1 MIQAVVMFKR
11 GRHLSGTVYK
21 DTSTP
26 SSPYYAEIN
35 IDGEIS
41 KSVRYID
48 EDNAV
53 NWIDE
58 KFNEVVNRKMKRST
72 L

>member
-1 MIQAVVMFKR
+1 MIQEVVMFKR
-11 GRHLSGTVYK
+11 GNYLTGTVYK

-26 SSPYYAEIN
+26 NKPYYAEVN
-35 IDGEIS
+35 IDGEALRSI
-41 KSVRYID
+41 RYID
-48 EDNAV
+48 EDDAV

-58 KFNEVVNRKMKRST
+58 KFNEVINRKMKRST